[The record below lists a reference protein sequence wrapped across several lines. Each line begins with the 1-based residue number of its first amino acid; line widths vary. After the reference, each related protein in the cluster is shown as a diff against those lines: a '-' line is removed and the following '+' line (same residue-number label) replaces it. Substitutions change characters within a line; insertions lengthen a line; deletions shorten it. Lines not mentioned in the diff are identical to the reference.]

1 MHLLVVSSLLPDPNP
16 STGFEIANRAILEA
30 YRRQGVRLT
39 FVGYRRPDA
48 AIPAD
53 AICLGELAIENAG
66 ASTLR
71 KAAWVGAAVGRHLPV
86 CVAKVAR
93 LSEAQMRAAILKAG
107 PFDAVVVSS
116 IQMLAAY
123 PFLMRDHPCAYVAH
137 NVEHRSAS
145 ENAANAETI
154 VDRLLYRREAALL
167 KSLEAEACAKA
178 DVVHVLSEA
187 DKTGLG
193 LDDDPRAI
201 TLPLVVGR
209 QPAPDDGVRRQ
220 DVGLIGTWSWAP
232 NRIGLVWF
240 LEEVAPLLPGGID
253 VAVAGR
259 LDDNLPPVP
268 DNVRLLGRVESAEDF
283 VRSSRVLALAT
294 KAGTGIQLKTLEAF
308 EEGMPAVATSRALR
322 GVTRMPANVRL
333 ANSAHDFASALADL
347 VHGERAGE
355 IGRLD
360 GRAFA
365 KAQEAGLDK
374 AIAGGLARLNAAE
387 AHGRPCPQSRREP
400 RPEPYS
406 EVA

>member
-1 MHLLVVSSLLPDPNP
+1 MSQ
-16 STGFEIANRAILEA
+16 F
-30 YRRQGVRLT
+30 
-39 FVGYRRPDA
+39 
-48 AIPAD
+48 
-53 AICLGELAIENAG
+53 LGELAIENAG

-209 QPAPDDGVRRQ
+209 HPAPDDGVRRQ

-232 NRIGLVWF
+232 NRVGLDWF
-240 LEEVAPLLPGGID
+240 LAHVVPRLPSDIRVAIAGNFDGTPPALPGGVI
-253 VAVAGR
+253 ANCIA
-259 LDDNLPPVP
+259 
-268 DNVRLLGRVESAEDF
+268 
-283 VRSSRVLALAT
+283 RSSRSRW
-294 KAGTGIQLKTLEAF
+294 IRS
-308 EEGMPAVATSRALR
+308 TSSSR
-322 GVTRMPANVRL
+322 
-333 ANSAHDFASALADL
+333 
-347 VHGERAGE
+347 E
-355 IGRLD
+355 
-360 GRAFA
+360 
-365 KAQEAGLDK
+365 K
-374 AIAGGLARLNAAE
+374 GLARKSSAPAT
-387 AHGRPCPQSRREP
+387 
-400 RPEPYS
+400 
-406 EVA
+406 

>member
-209 QPAPDDGVRRQ
+209 HPAPDDGVRRQ
-220 DVGLIGTWSWAP
+220 DVGLIGTSSGSWKRWPRSCRAGSKWRSP
-232 NRIGLVWF
+232 AGSTTIC
-240 LEEVAPLLPGGID
+240 LPFRTMC
-253 VAVAGR
+253 ASSAG
-259 LDDNLPPVP
+259 
-268 DNVRLLGRVESAEDF
+268 
-283 VRSSRVLALAT
+283 SRVPRISCAA
-294 KAGTGIQLKTLEAF
+294 
-308 EEGMPAVATSRALR
+308 
-322 GVTRMPANVRL
+322 
-333 ANSAHDFASALADL
+333 
-347 VHGERAGE
+347 
-355 IGRLD
+355 
-360 GRAFA
+360 RAFSLLR
-365 KAQEAGLDK
+365 Q
-374 AIAGGLARLNAAE
+374 RP
-387 AHGRPCPQSRREP
+387 GRGFS
-400 RPEPYS
+400 
-406 EVA
+406 